1 VNAACGS
8 LLRHFLSWNL
18 LLFFIPL
25 SLYLEH
31 HRIRRYYGGP
41 SGSPHSGYA
50 GSPGGAALSGHWL
63 IRGYTQMVDI
73 YQGEFSEE
81 TREEVQR
88 KVRSLL
94 RIGIFFSIF
103 WLAGI
108 GSIISIVLGLKARNI
123 IKRANMNISG
133 MGGVYWCII
142 VGGLGLII
150 LLLIFIA
157 VTLPIFLKKY

>member
-1 VNAACGS
+1 M
-8 LLRHFLSWNL
+8 
-18 LLFFIPL
+18 I
-25 SLYLEH
+25 
-31 HRIRRYYGGP
+31 
-41 SGSPHSGYA
+41 
-50 GSPGGAALSGHWL
+50 
-63 IRGYTQMVDI
+63 DI
-73 YQGEFSEE
+73 YKGEFSET

-88 KVRSLL
+88 KVKSLL

-108 GSIISIVLGLKARNI
+108 GSIISIVLGLKAKNI
-123 IKRANMNISG
+123 IKRANMNING
-133 MGGVYWCII
+133 MGGVYWCLI

>member
-1 VNAACGS
+1 M
-8 LLRHFLSWNL
+8 
-18 LLFFIPL
+18 I
-25 SLYLEH
+25 
-31 HRIRRYYGGP
+31 
-41 SGSPHSGYA
+41 
-50 GSPGGAALSGHWL
+50 
-63 IRGYTQMVDI
+63 DI
-73 YQGEFSEE
+73 DKGEFSET

-88 KVRSLL
+88 KVKLLL

-123 IKRANMNISG
+123 IKRANMDING
-133 MGGVYWCII
+133 MGGVYWCLI

>member
-1 VNAACGS
+1 M
-8 LLRHFLSWNL
+8 
-18 LLFFIPL
+18 I
-25 SLYLEH
+25 
-31 HRIRRYYGGP
+31 
-41 SGSPHSGYA
+41 
-50 GSPGGAALSGHWL
+50 
-63 IRGYTQMVDI
+63 DI
-73 YQGEFSEE
+73 YKGEFSET

-88 KVRSLL
+88 KVKSLL

-123 IKRANMNISG
+123 IKRANMNING
-133 MGGVYWCII
+133 MGGVYWCLI